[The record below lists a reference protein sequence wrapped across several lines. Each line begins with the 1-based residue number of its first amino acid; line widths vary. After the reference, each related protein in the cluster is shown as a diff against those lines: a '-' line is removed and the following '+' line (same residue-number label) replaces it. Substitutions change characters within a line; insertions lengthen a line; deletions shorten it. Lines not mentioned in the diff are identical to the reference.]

1 MLPGLE
7 KVKSHRVWFVPGFA
21 VWGLAGW
28 SEIEFVTLEQ
38 VGSDVSALFGAV
50 DVGDNA
56 QQVAFSDLTDH
67 RGSQLPSTIS
77 MPRILIRPKT
87 NETAFIVG
95 DESNESFKI
104 ARDPDSAGPVT
115 VDLLVVEM
123 GV

>member
-7 KVKSHRVWFVPGFA
+7 KVKSHRVWFVPGFV

-28 SEIEFVTLEQ
+28 SEVEFVTLEQ
-38 VGSDVSALFGAV
+38 AGSDLSALFGAV
-50 DVGDNA
+50 DVGDSA
-56 QQVAFSDLTDH
+56 QQVAFSDLRDH
-67 RGSQLPSTIS
+67 RGNQLPSTIS
-77 MPRILIRPKT
+77 MPRILVRPKT

-95 DESNESFKI
+95 DESSESFKI
-104 ARDPDSAGPVT
+104 ARDLDSAGPVT